1 MARRGSGA
9 GRGRESY
16 HAGLT
21 PEAVVEEA
29 LGMSR
34 GTGIQGWS
42 MRDLAARLGVSASVV
57 HHHVGN
63 REALTARVVGR
74 VLDLVGLPT
83 EAMEWR
89 EWFRRALLP
98 ARPVLSAYPGTA
110 RWLLMHSAALPE
122 LGPVVD
128 SGIASVQR
136 AGFGGNSAL
145 VFACVINAA
154 MMSIATADDR
164 ALHGDQVPADHALLM
179 EGLSEAAA
187 ASPGIALLSADMI
200 AQFAGTPRERDIAF
214 DRYYRFV
221 VEAMMDGLELRLLGT
236 VHRPPNSQVL

>member
-1 MARRGSGA
+1 MARHGSGA

-29 LGMSR
+29 LGMSH

-83 EAMEWR
+83 EATEWR

-98 ARPVLSAYPGTA
+98 ARPVLSTYPGTA

-145 VFACVINAA
+145 VFACVINTA
-154 MMSIATADDR
+154 MMSIATAADR
-164 ALHGDQVPADHALLM
+164 ALHGDQGPADHALLM